1 MNALSEAKQGS
12 SIARRIAAAVVLAV
26 GVVFIVS
33 TFANDL
39 FKVGPD
45 FEEMIDDFRP
55 MLAEDSIAAARA
67 DLAMLGG
74 VGTELE
80 TAIVPAL
87 SQQLGMSAE
96 EFTGFTATSFPD
108 VANGVQALPQI
119 VPEFNGLVDTLD
131 SQRELFESADAIPT
145 ESLPATTVPWVLFFA
160 GLILIAAGVL
170 LYRPGGLGL
179 ASTGGLGV
187 LIVIGTLLLALIPK
201 AADADELNGN
211 LESFYTA
218 DTVERAKGALAT
230 VSAMG
235 TQMQEEMLPALGQQL
250 GMSGEQLNGFLG
262 ENFPTTAQAL
272 QTLADALGRFS
283 GLVEAF
289 DANLDNY
296 ETIKPVAF
304 SPIIW
309 TLFLGGV
316 VTLAAFGLAVWGR
329 RRQDDNVPVLQ
340 LEPKSPN
347 ESVNAQPRAK
357 KRWGLPA
364 GHAGG

>member
-1 MNALSEAKQGS
+1 
-12 SIARRIAAAVVLAV
+12 VVAV
-26 GVVFIVS
+26 GLVFLIS
-33 TFANDL
+33 TFANNL

-55 MLAEDSIAAARA
+55 MLAEDSIASARA

-74 VGTELE
+74 VGVEFE

-87 SQQLGMSAE
+87 SQQLGMSPE
-96 EFTGFTATSFPD
+96 EFVGFTANSFPD
-108 VANGVQALPQI
+108 VAGGIQALPQI

-145 ESLPATTVPWVLFFA
+145 ESLPATTVPWGLFFA
-160 GLILIAAGVL
+160 GLVLIGVGVM
-170 LYRPGGLGL
+170 LYRPGRLGL
-179 ASTGGLGV
+179 ALTGGLGV
-187 LIVIGTLLLALIPK
+187 LLVIVTLLLALIPK
-201 AADADELNGN
+201 AADADELNEN

-218 DTVERAKGALAT
+218 ETVAGAQGALAT

-235 TQMQEEMLPALGQQL
+235 TQMQVEMLPALGEQL
-250 GMSGEQLNGFLG
+250 GMSEDQLNGFLG

-272 QTLADALGRFS
+272 QTLPEALGRFG

-289 DANLDNY
+289 DANQDNY

-309 TLFLGGV
+309 TLFLGGL
-316 VTLAAFGLAVWGR
+316 VTVAAFGVAIWGNR
-329 RRQDDNVPVLQ
+329 RRDDYVPVPPP
-340 LEPKSPN
+340 EPTSPKEPLN
-347 ESVNAQPRAK
+347 V
-357 KRWGLPA
+357 
-364 GHAGG
+364 

>member
-1 MNALSEAKQGS
+1 MSALAQAKGNS
-12 SIARRIAAAVVLAV
+12 SLLRRIAAGVVIAV

-33 TFANDL
+33 TFTNNL
-39 FKVGPD
+39 FKVGPA

-55 MLAEDSIAAARA
+55 LLAEDSIASARA
-67 DLAMLGG
+67 DLAMLGD
-74 VGTELE
+74 VGTEFE

-87 SQQLGMSAE
+87 SQQLGMSPE
-96 EFTGFTATSFPD
+96 EFMSFTANSFPD

-145 ESLPATTVPWVLFFA
+145 ESLPATTVPWGLFFA
-160 GLILIAAGVL
+160 GLALIAAGVV

-179 ASTGGLGV
+179 MLTGALGV
-187 LIVIGTLLLALIPK
+187 LIVVATLVLSLIPK
-201 AADADELNGN
+201 AADADQLNEN

-218 DTVERAKGALAT
+218 ETVAGAQGALAT
-230 VSAMG
+230 VGAMG
-235 TQMQEEMLPALGQQL
+235 TQMQTEMLPALGQQL
-250 GMSGEQLNGFLG
+250 GMSEDQLNGFLG
-262 ENFPTTAQAL
+262 ENFPATAQAL
-272 QTLADALGRFS
+272 QTLPEALGRFG

-309 TLFLGGV
+309 TLFGGGL
-316 VTLAAFGLAVWGR
+316 VTLAAFGVALLAGR
-329 RRQDDNVPVLQ
+329 REDDHVAASQLTPADPKEPANV
-340 LEPKSPN
+340 
-347 ESVNAQPRAK
+347 
-357 KRWGLPA
+357 
-364 GHAGG
+364 